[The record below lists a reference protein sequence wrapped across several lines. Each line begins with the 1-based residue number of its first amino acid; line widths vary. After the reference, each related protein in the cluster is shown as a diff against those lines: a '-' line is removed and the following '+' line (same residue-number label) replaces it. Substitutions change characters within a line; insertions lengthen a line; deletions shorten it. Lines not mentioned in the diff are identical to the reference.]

1 MTVRSGRRIKRN
13 NITGKE
19 EKFSDDLKRESTS
32 LTLTVNPEIEKQAY
46 MPKVVNSRRL
56 IANANNVVLG
66 NMADPHLTDPGYN
79 KIYQGNYG
87 KLAPRKGDD
96 LTHFGLASDKITG
109 ILVII
114 MFFNYYVY

>member
-1 MTVRSGRRIKRN
+1 M
-13 NITGKE
+13 E
-19 EKFSDDLKRESTS
+19 QAHC
-32 LTLTVNPEIEKQAY
+32 KQAY

-96 LTHFGLASDKITG
+96 LALAFWLG
-109 ILVII
+109 
-114 MFFNYYVY
+114 FR